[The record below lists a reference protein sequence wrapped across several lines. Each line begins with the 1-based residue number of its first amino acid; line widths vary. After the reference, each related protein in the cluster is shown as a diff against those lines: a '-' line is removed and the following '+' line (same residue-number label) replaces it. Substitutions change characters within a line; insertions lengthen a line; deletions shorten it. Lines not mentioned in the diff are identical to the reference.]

1 MKLLTLN
8 FAAPPLLDFEAS
20 DENDAIRRTT
30 ELMAFHSGI
39 THFGAFVDAIFDRQ
53 KINPP
58 ILGNGVAI
66 PHARTVLA
74 REIVC
79 VAGRCKDEVPFGPD
93 AVPVRLIFIFGIP
106 LHLIDEYLQ
115 ITADLAR
122 KLRNPEILD
131 ALLSAPTSE
140 DFAAQLS

>member
-1 MKLLTLN
+1 MKSLPLN

-74 REIVC
+74 RGIVC
-79 VAGRCKDEVPFGPD
+79 VAGRCKDEVPFGPE

-115 ITADLAR
+115 MTADLAR

-131 ALLSAPTSE
+131 ALMSAPTSE
-140 DFAAQLS
+140 DFAALLS

>member
-79 VAGRCKDEVPFGPD
+79 VAGRCKNEVPFGPD

-122 KLRNPEILD
+122 KLRNPEILN

-140 DFAAQLS
+140 EFATLLS

>member
-1 MKLLTLN
+1 MKSLPLN

-79 VAGRCKDEVPFGPD
+79 VAGRCKFDVPFGPD
-93 AVPVRLIFIFGIP
+93 AIPVRLIFIFGIP

-115 ITADLAR
+115 MTADLAR

-131 ALLSAPTSE
+131 ALLRAPTSE
-140 DFAAQLS
+140 DFAALLS

>member
-20 DENDAIRRTT
+20 DEHDAIRRTT

-79 VAGRCKDEVPFGPD
+79 VAGRCRNEVSFGPD

-122 KLRNPEILD
+122 KLRNPEILN
-131 ALLSAPTSE
+131 ALLSAPTAGE
-140 DFAAQLS
+140 FTGLLS

>member
-1 MKLLTLN
+1 MKPLPLN
-8 FAAPPLLDFEAS
+8 FAAPPLLDFEAF

-53 KINPP
+53 KIDPP

-79 VAGRCKDEVPFGPD
+79 VVGRCKNEIPFGPD

-115 ITADLAR
+115 LVAGLAK
-122 KLRNPEILD
+122 KLRDPGILN
-131 ALLSAPTSE
+131 ALLAAPTVE
-140 DFAAQLS
+140 EFTGLLS

>member
-1 MKLLTLN
+1 MKSLPLN

-79 VAGRCKDEVPFGPD
+79 VAGRCKNDVPFGPD
-93 AVPVRLIFIFGIP
+93 AIPVRLIFIFGIP

-115 ITADLAR
+115 LTAELAR
-122 KLRNPEILD
+122 KLRNPEILN

-140 DFAAQLS
+140 DFAALLS

>member
-1 MKLLTLN
+1 MNPLTLN
-8 FAAPPLLDFEAS
+8 FAAPPLLDFDAV
-20 DENDAIRRTT
+20 DEHDAIRRTT

-53 KINPP
+53 KIDPP

-79 VAGRCKDEVPFGPD
+79 VAGRCRNEVPFGPE
-93 AVPVRLIFIFGIP
+93 AIPVRLIFIFGIP

-115 ITADLAR
+115 LVAGIAR
-122 KLRNPEILD
+122 KLRDPEILNA
-131 ALLSAPTSE
+131 ALAAPTSG
-140 DFAAQLS
+140 DFTAALS

>member
-1 MKLLTLN
+1 MKPLSLK
-8 FAAPPLLDFEAS
+8 FAAPPLLDFAAS

-79 VAGRCKDEVPFGPD
+79 VAGRCIRDVPFGPD
-93 AVPVRLIFIFGIP
+93 AIPVRLIFIFGIP

-115 ITADLAR
+115 LSAELAR
-122 KLRNPEILD
+122 KLRDPAVRDGLLAAPTPGEFS
-131 ALLSAPTSE
+131 ALLS
-140 DFAAQLS
+140 

>member
-1 MKLLTLN
+1 MKLLPLN
-8 FAAPPLLDFEAS
+8 FAAPPLLDFEAA

-79 VAGRCKDEVPFGPD
+79 VAGRCKNDVPFGPD
-93 AVPVRLIFIFGIP
+93 AIPVRLIFIFGIP

-115 ITADLAR
+115 MTAELAR
-122 KLRNPEILD
+122 KLRNPEILN
-131 ALLSAPTSE
+131 ALLSAPTPE
-140 DFAAQLS
+140 DFAALLS

>member
-1 MKLLTLN
+1 MKSLPLN
-8 FAAPPLLDFEAS
+8 FAAPPLLDFDAS

-79 VAGRCKDEVPFGPD
+79 VAGRCKNDVPFGPD
-93 AVPVRLIFIFGIP
+93 AIPVRLIFIFGIP

-115 ITADLAR
+115 LTAELAR
-122 KLRNPEILD
+122 KLRNPEILN
-131 ALLSAPTSE
+131 AMLSAPTSE
-140 DFAAQLS
+140 DFAALLS